1 MSIIVTHF
9 NTGLFTME
17 HWNLSR
23 ILAQGKERV
32 ENVRISGSILLKI
45 SEDVVT
51 EYFQTGVNLEQM
63 KKHLLRKAPPN
74 LVSGRN

>member
-23 ILAQGKERV
+23 ILGQGKKRV
-32 ENVRISGSILLKI
+32 DDIRISGSILLKI
-45 SEDVVT
+45 SEDVVK
-51 EYFQTGVNLEQM
+51 EYFQTELNLEQI
-63 KKHLLRKAPPN
+63 KKRLLRKAPPN
-74 LVSGRN
+74 LVSGLN